1 MKTTTNRQRPKG
13 TRPDAPTALRSP
25 RIALVAA
32 QTALLRA
39 IGRAHEAACILE
51 ETAKQLD
58 PTYKSGAWHIASR
71 SMWQLDY
78 LFELVRK
85 DLSLDHLPNVVP
97 VPSRR
102 SRKATRP
109 TERASRATA
118 EWRAAIRR

>member
-1 MKTTTNRQRPKG
+1 MKTTTNRQLPKG
-13 TRPDAPTALRSP
+13 MRPDAPTALRSP
-25 RIALVAA
+25 RIALLAA

-39 IGRAHEAACILE
+39 IGRAYEAACILE

-58 PTYKSGAWHIASR
+58 PTYASGAWYVGSR
-71 SMWQLDY
+71 CIGELDEV
-78 LFELVRK
+78 FEVVRE
-85 DLSLDHLPNVVP
+85 DMALDHLPNVVT